1 MGCICPR
8 RSAASERHARQCKQ
22 DWANANVKQC
32 ELVVRSVSGE
42 AVLTQAGATFDT
54 PVASILKSVCE
65 RLGAYKDTVQLFAGS
80 TELRHERKLGECV
93 APPEG
98 GQLELLAVR
107 RRGPAV
113 VPEAMS
119 GRDIQVM
126 DKMEAGAACHFDRE
140 YKFISWGDFDKRPNM
155 FYVKTPND
163 DKGTSSK
170 RVMWKLHVRYAPVTV
185 YLNFRS
191 EFHVTRTGAAEW
203 LEEAGW
209 QRTELRSTVSSGIPN
224 GPYRGPVFSKSVDE
238 AGEVH
243 LMGSACGEGTYFV
256 FFELPE
262 GS

>member
-1 MGCICPR
+1 
-8 RSAASERHARQCKQ
+8 
-22 DWANANVKQC
+22 VKQL

-42 AVLTQAGATFDT
+42 ALVRQEDATFDT
-54 PVASILKSVCE
+54 PVASILKNVCD
-65 RLGAYKDTVQLFAGS
+65 RLGAYQDTVQLVAG
-80 TELRHERKLGECV
+80 TAELRRDRKLGECV
-93 APPEG
+93 SPPEG
-98 GQLELLAVR
+98 GRLELLAVR
-107 RRGPAV
+107 QRGPTV

-119 GRDIQVM
+119 GREIQVVE
-126 DKMEAGAACHFDRE
+126 KMEVGAACHFDRE
-140 YKFISWGDFDKRPNM
+140 YKFISFGDFDKRPNM

-163 DKGTSSK
+163 DKGTSAR

-191 EFHVTRTGAAEW
+191 EFHVSRTGAAEW

-209 QRTELRSTVSSGIPN
+209 QLTELTSTVSTGIPN
-224 GPYRGPVFSKSVDE
+224 GPYRGPVFSKSVEE

-262 GS
+262 ES